1 MKTTELKSSLDQLL
15 ATSDKAKHV
24 AHDPVEFVRKF
35 KGNPHDVEV
44 VGLISSALAFGKVDS
59 IRKKIKEALLVLGE
73 SPSQTISTLSREEL
87 RSKLKN
93 FQHRWTTG
101 DDLAD
106 LLTAAATLREEHGS
120 LGKLVAKKFTES
132 KNFREALYELSS
144 NLRKIARPKMTQTF
158 ANLIPD
164 VMAGSA
170 CKRLLLYA
178 RWMIRKEDGV
188 DLGVWSLPPS
198 VLLMPVD
205 THVARISNY
214 IGLTK
219 REEASWK
226 TSEEITATLRKL
238 DPEDPVKYDFALCHL
253 GISGSCPKKKHPVKC
268 EGCPIRGICQ
278 L

>member
-1 MKTTELKSSLDQLL
+1 MQATDLKSSLDQLL
-15 ATSDKAKHV
+15 LTSDKLKHV

-35 KGNPHDVEV
+35 QGKPGDVEV
-44 VGLISSALAFGKVDS
+44 VGLLSSALAFGKVDS
-59 IRKKIKEALLVLGE
+59 IRKKIKEALSVLGE
-73 SPSQTISTLSREEL
+73 SPAATIEAVGREDL
-87 RSKLKN
+87 RRKLKG

-106 LLTAAATLREEHGS
+106 LLTAAAKLRQEHGS
-120 LGKLVAKKFTES
+120 MGDLVAHHFNKTQ
-132 KNFREALYELSS
+132 NFRAALYELSS
-144 NLRKIARPKMTQTF
+144 SLRKIARPKLNQTF

-170 CKRLLLYA
+170 CKRLMLYA

-188 DLGVWSLPPS
+188 DLGVWSLPAR
-198 VLLMPVD
+198 VLVIPVD
-205 THVARISNY
+205 THIARISHY
-214 IGLTK
+214 IGLTQ
-219 REEASWK
+219 REDASWK
-226 TSEEITATLRKL
+226 TAEEITAALRAL

-253 GISGSCPKKKHPVKC
+253 GISGSCPKKRHPIKC